1 MNYNGWE
8 KDYLLYKSTYDE
20 LFEEC
25 ISAGEQDVST
35 EFLDDEIA
43 EISKRKYAVTCA
55 SATDGLQFALQAF
68 GVGPGQEVL
77 VPDFSWI
84 SSASAVSM
92 VGATPVFCDIDE
104 NTHQITLDSVKRM
117 VTENTVAI
125 IYPTL
130 FGAMFPE
137 IFAVERWCRKR
148 GITFIEDSAQSLGV
162 ELNGT
167 VAGSIGDISV
177 YSFNDNKVI
186 AGING
191 GGAVMTNNEKIY
203 ETVKRLAYHGRGT
216 NYADRDVTLLGRN
229 SKMYLFNA
237 KIISMRLKRREHF
250 QKLRQEIARHY
261 FDLFIDGNDF
271 VKIQEL
277 PFGLNHNYHKF
288 VLKFE
293 SKEMRD
299 KVKQHCGTNLH
310 YPDPISANTYYSGKY
325 KTDNGNKTAQKVADT
340 IMSLPCHAWM
350 TTLDVEEICDILDT
364 GLYKSYI
371 YNVRR

>member
-8 KDYLLYKSTYDE
+8 KDYLAHKDVYDE

-25 ISAGEQDVST
+25 MLAGEQDVST

-68 GVGPGQEVL
+68 GIGPGQEVL

-104 NTHQITLDSVKRM
+104 NTHQITLDSIKR
-117 VTENTVAI
+117 VVSNKTVAI

-137 IFAVERWCRKR
+137 IFAVEKWCRKND
-148 GITFIEDSAQSLGV
+148 IIFIEDSAQSLGV
-162 ELNGT
+162 ELNDT
-167 VAGSIGDISV
+167 VAGSIGNISV

-191 GGAVMTNNEKIY
+191 GGAVMTNNKSVY
-203 ETVKRLAYHGRGT
+203 EHVKRLAYHGRGT
-216 NYADRDVTLLGRN
+216 NHADRDVTLLGRN

-237 KIISMRLKRREHF
+237 KVISMRLKRRELF
-250 QKLRQEIARHY
+250 QKRRQEIARHY
-261 FDLFIDGNDF
+261 FDLFVDGNDF
-271 VKIQEL
+271 VKVQEL
-277 PFGLNHNYHKF
+277 PTGLNHNYHKF
-288 VLKFE
+288 VIKFN
-293 SKEMRD
+293 SKEIRNV
-299 KVKQHCGTNLH
+299 VKRHCGTNLH
-310 YPDPISANTYYSGKY
+310 YPDPISANTYYSGNV
-325 KTDNGNKTAQKVADT
+325 KTDNGNKSARRVADT

-350 TTLDVEEICDILDT
+350 TTSDVEEICDILDH
-364 GLYKSYI
+364 GIFKSYI
-371 YNVRR
+371 